1 MQCIEQEVA
10 ALLNKNENGH
20 GMEHVL
26 RVVKLASR
34 FAKQEKANLELTTL
48 IALLHDVD
56 DYKLFGQEDANSL
69 NNAKRIMKD
78 CKIDVTTQEQ
88 VLQAIHEI
96 GFGKRLKGITPTSLE
111 AKVVSDADMCDAS
124 GINGILRA
132 YAYNLSFKRP
142 FFKEDAFPI
151 LNISGAE
158 YTTRTSEATM
168 DHIFEKILRL
178 KDFMLTNSGKKEAT
192 IRHEAVVSVLQEFF
206 REEDNA
212 TWQNFLNEYLKN
224 N

>member
-56 DYKLFGQEDANSL
+56 DYKLFGQADANSL

-96 GFGKRLKGITPTSLE
+96 GFGKRLKGITPT
-111 AKVVSDADMCDAS
+111 
-124 GINGILRA
+124 
-132 YAYNLSFKRP
+132 
-142 FFKEDAFPI
+142 
-151 LNISGAE
+151 
-158 YTTRTSEATM
+158 
-168 DHIFEKILRL
+168 
-178 KDFMLTNSGKKEAT
+178 
-192 IRHEAVVSVLQEFF
+192 
-206 REEDNA
+206 
-212 TWQNFLNEYLKN
+212 
-224 N
+224 